1 MVTKTLVLTNEEGL
15 HARAAALFVRT
26 ANRFQ
31 SEITLSL
38 EGEEVNGK
46 SIIGIMSL
54 GAFEGEEI
62 TIKTEGSDEE
72 EAMESLENLISIKIT
87 SFGTIFLNPIFL

>member
-54 GAFEGEEI
+54 SAFEGEEI

-72 EAMESLENLISIKIT
+72 EAMESLENLISSKFII
-87 SFGTIFLNPIFL
+87 S

>member
-72 EAMESLENLISIKIT
+72 EAMESLENLISSKFII
-87 SFGTIFLNPIFL
+87 S

>member
-31 SEITLSL
+31 SESTLSL

-72 EAMESLENLISIKIT
+72 EAMESLENLISSKFII
-87 SFGTIFLNPIFL
+87 S